1 MPTLSCAMLHLL
13 APFAPLFSRRVW
25 RHALVLV
32 AGTILAPG
40 KRTVCAALRATGL
53 GQTKRWSCYHRVLNR
68 AKWSSLGVTRVLLG
82 LLVATFAP
90 DGPLVVGLD
99 ETIERRWGPQI
110 AAKGLYRDAVRSS
123 KDYLVKVSGLRWLCL
138 MLLVPLPWAGRVWA
152 LPFLTVLAPSE
163 RHDREHGRRHKK
175 LTDWARQALLQL
187 RRWLPARAIVVVA
200 DSGYAAIALL
210 ARCARLV
217 TPIAVVTRLRLDAA
231 LYAPAAPRR
240 PGHKGRPRVKGAR
253 LPTLA
258 ARIADPATPWA
269 AVTVAN
275 WYGEGARIVEV
286 ASDTAV
292 WYHSGL
298 PPVPIRWVLV
308 RDPEGRFATQALLCT
323 DQAAEPAQIL
333 TWFVLRWQLEV
344 TFAEVRRHL
353 GVETQRQWSDRAILR
368 TTPALLGL
376 FSLVTLWAHP
386 HMGAAKGVVR
396 QAAWYHKPLPTFSDA
411 LALVRRELWS
421 QTSSC
426 MSASGPEMIKVP
438 RALVDRLT
446 DALCY
451 AA

>member
-1 MPTLSCAMLHLL
+1 MPTLPPAMLQLL
-13 APFAPLFSRRVW
+13 LPFAPLFSRRVW

-40 KRTVCAALRATGL
+40 KRTVCGALRAMGL
-53 GQTKRWSCYHRVLNR
+53 SRTRRWTSYHRVLSR
-68 AKWSSLGVTRVLLG
+68 AQWSGLAVARVLLG
-82 LLVATFAP
+82 LLVAAFAP
-90 DGPLVVGLD
+90 TGPLVFGLD
-99 ETIERRWGPQI
+99 ETIERRWGARI

-123 KDYLVKVSGLRWLCL
+123 KGYFVKVSGLRWLCL
-138 MLLVPLPWAGRVWA
+138 MLLVPIPWAGRAWA

-163 RHDREHGRRHKK
+163 RHDRARRRRHKK
-175 LTDWARQALLQL
+175 LTDWARQALLLL
-187 RRWLPARAIVVVA
+187 RRWLPQRLLVVVA

-210 ARCARLV
+210 ARCARLRH
-217 TPIAVVTRLRLDAA
+217 PIAVITRLRLDAA
-231 LYAPAAPRR
+231 LYEPAPPRR
-240 PGHKGRPRVKGAR
+240 PGQRGRPRVKGRR

-258 ARIADPATPWA
+258 ARIADAATAWTP
-269 AVTVAN
+269 VVVAN
-275 WYGEGARIVEV
+275 WYGEGARTVEV

-298 PPVPIRWVLV
+298 PPVPIRWVLI

-323 DQAAEPAQIL
+323 DLATDPAQIL
-333 TWFVLRWQLEV
+333 AWFVLRWQVEV
-344 TFAEVRRHL
+344 TLEEARRHR

-376 FSLVTLWAHP
+376 FSLVTLDAHP
-386 HMGAAKGVVR
+386 HLGSPGGTVR

-411 LALVRRELWS
+411 LALMRRELWA
-421 QTSSC
+421 QTGLC
-426 MSASGPEMIKVP
+426 MSVSAPEVVKIP
-438 RALVDRLT
+438 RAWLEHMA